1 MLHREIFILRIR
13 HRDATPSAPLEV
25 DSSPERPS
33 SDSSFRSAH
42 SSTSL
47 AAAGKLFANRRV
59 VWSKFTT
66 PPSAASEGSLPES
79 GGNAADQE
87 GCSYSDLVRYSLVLA
102 HTDGAKCDVWDVHSF
117 LREHRK
123 ELLESASALLPA
135 QCKLAAQEQEKP
147 ANVPRPP
154 RPPLKA
160 LLDLRY
166 SSLPVPSATGEPIRV
181 VRLRQHTDSITA
193 AVFSPEG
200 QLLATASLDGTVRYV
215 NGPIFPN
222 YFLASPADL
231 DPSRIEEASGVHAKP
246 PRKPLFV
253 WKPHDGLPVHTL
265 IFLEDYS
272 KLASRH
278 SSFFLLLLFT

>member
-1 MLHREIFILRIR
+1 MHRDIFILRIR
-13 HRDATPSAPLEV
+13 HRDATPSGPLDV

-33 SDSSFRSAH
+33 SDSSFRSAR

-66 PPSAASEGSLPES
+66 LPSAACESSLPES
-79 GGNAADQE
+79 GGNAANQE
-87 GCSYSDLVRYSLVLA
+87 SCSYSDLVRYSLILA
-102 HTDGAKCDVWDVHSF
+102 HTDGAKCDVWDLHSF

-123 ELLESASALLPA
+123 ELLERASVLLPA
-135 QCKLAAQEQEKP
+135 QCKLVQEQVKSP
-147 ANVPRPP
+147 NLPRPP
-154 RPPLKA
+154 PKA
-160 LLDLRY
+160 LLDQRY
-166 SSLPVPSATGEPIRV
+166 SSLPVPSSTGEPIRV
-181 VRLRQHTDSITA
+181 VRLRQHSDAITA

-231 DPSRIEEASGVHAKP
+231 NPLLIEEASGVHSKP

-253 WKPHDGLPVHTL
+253 WKPHDGMPVHTL
-265 IFLEDYS
+265 MFLEDYS
-272 KLASRH
+272 KLASR
-278 SSFFLLLLFT
+278 

>member
-1 MLHREIFILRIR
+1 MLHRDIYILRIR

-33 SDSSFRSAH
+33 SDSSFRSAT

-59 VWSKFTT
+59 VWSKYTSS
-66 PPSAASEGSLPES
+66 PSFASESSPPE
-79 GGNAADQE
+79 NASDQE
-87 GCSYSDLVRYSLVLA
+87 GCSYSELVRYSLVLA
-102 HTDGAKCDVWDVHSF
+102 HTDGAKCDVWDLHSY
-117 LREHRK
+117 LREHRN
-123 ELLESASALLPA
+123 ELLERASVVLPA
-135 QCKLAAQEQEKP
+135 QCKLVQEQEKTP
-147 ANVPRPP
+147 QAPRPP
-154 RPPLKA
+154 PKA

-166 SSLPVPSATGEPIRV
+166 SSLPAPSATGDPIRV
-181 VRLRQHTDSITA
+181 VRYRQHTDAITA
-193 AVFSPEG
+193 VVFSPEG
-200 QLLATASLDGTVRYV
+200 QLLATAALDGTVRYV
-215 NGPIFPN
+215 SGPIVPN

-231 DPSRIEEASGVHAKP
+231 DPMRLEEASRVHSKP